1 MKRKGFTLIELLVVI
16 AIIGV
21 LVGLLL
27 PAVQKARSAARRAE
41 CTNKHKQVGLAV
53 HNYADINKKFPAMR
67 MAQLSPTSPNGG
79 FGGFTLL
86 LPMLEE
92 QVLWDASQ
100 SAVNWG
106 AAWQRLTRNG
116 LKLVEQNIST
126 LKCPADGNV
135 KKINGGTSMRLC
147 MGDAIA
153 NTASGNPA
161 EGRRG
166 IFSGQNAAVLKFK
179 DVLDGLSSTIL
190 ASEDIAGVTGSKK
203 IHDSVVQY
211 VGSLGSFPG
220 SPSNCANSA
229 PGGIISGSVTG
240 DNNRRKGCFWAEGRP
255 LFTGFSTVLPP
266 NSPSCINSYH
276 ESNPGAFSASSRHD
290 GGVNVV
296 FADGSVRFVR
306 ENINAGNSGASE
318 VSSGG
323 SPFGLWGNLGCI
335 NDGQDADY

>member
-41 CTNKHKQVGLAV
+41 CTNNHKQVGLAV

-67 MAQLSPTSPNGG
+67 MAQLSPTSPNTN

-92 QVLWDASQ
+92 QELWDASQ
-100 SAVNWG
+100 SAVNWA
-106 AAWQRLTRNG
+106 AAWQQANRNG
-116 LKLVEQNIST
+116 MVLVNQDIST

-135 KKINGGTSMRLC
+135 KKLPGGTSLRLC

-153 NTASGNPA
+153 NVISGDLA
-161 EGRRG
+161 QGRRG
-166 IFSGQNAAVLKFK
+166 IFGGASAGEIGFEKIT
-179 DVLDGLSSTIL
+179 DGLSNTIL
-190 ASEDIAGVTGSKK
+190 ASEAIAGVTGSKK
-203 IHDSVVQY
+203 VHDSVGLY
-211 VGSLGSFPG
+211 VSNLSSFPG
-220 SPSNCANSA
+220 SPGNCASSA
-229 PGGIISGSVTG
+229 PGGIISGNVTG
-240 DNNRRKGCFWAEGRP
+240 DNNRRKGRFWAEGRP
-255 LFTGFSTVLPP
+255 LYTGMTTVLAP
-266 NSPSCINSYH
+266 NSASCQDGYH
-276 ESNPGAFSASSRHD
+276 EGSPGAYTASSRHD

-296 FADGSVRFVR
+296 FADGSVRFVQ
-306 ENINAGNSGASE
+306 EDINAGNSGASE
-318 VSSGG
+318 VSSGA

-335 NDGQDADY
+335 NDGQDAGY